1 MAPPSFVQEHVPSHA
16 ALLAR
21 PHVTLT
27 WAQSLDS
34 KIAGLGGKR
43 VVLSGPESMLMTHQS
58 VLPPRSLQLAHPPPP
73 PSLRAIHDAI
83 LVGVHTLLLDDPRLQ
98 SILPLSPLHPALTLH

>member
-1 MAPPSFVQEHVPSHA
+1 MASSFVHEHIRSHA
-16 ALLAR
+16 APLAR

-34 KIAGLGGKR
+34 KIAGVGGKR

-58 VLPPRSLQLAHPPPP
+58 VTIRPCDISLTPPH
-73 PSLRAIHDAI
+73 SLRAIHDSI
-83 LVGVHTLLLDDPRLQ
+83 LIGVHTLVLDDPRLQ
-98 SILPLSPLHPALTLH
+98 SSIQPTHP